1 MSPNHTILSAR
12 CPKLE
17 VATKRFL
24 KGGGGGT
31 PLEKWG
37 LGLSDFECKSEK
49 RFFNEHVE
57 HKKSDFLSVVQRGLK
72 YAVFWGSSKRV
83 KNRQKSSFGAEIS
96 RTVGD
101 KGPRK
106 CRKSRKFG
114 PYGCDH
120 NFCQTPKNGRFS
132 AFFTP
137 PKKPLKMAKNR
148 LFWGPRQNHH
158 DKHVCEIANSSSHVH
173 HNYFFSLHM
182 CECGNSHSPKWGQKR
197 GVFGGSK
204 KWPFSG
210 LFADVVKFV
219 LSQGSLRE
227 IVLHEK

>member
-1 MSPNHTILSAR
+1 ML
-12 CPKLE
+12 
-17 VATKRFL
+17 F
-24 KGGGGGT
+24 
-31 PLEKWG
+31 
-37 LGLSDFECKSEK
+37 
-49 RFFNEHVE
+49 
-57 HKKSDFLSVVQRGLK
+57 
-72 YAVFWGSSKRV
+72 FWGSSKRV

-114 PYGCDH
+114 PYGRDH
-120 NFCQTPKNGRFS
+120 NFCQNPKNGHFS

-182 CECGNSHSPKWGQKR
+182 CECGNSHSPKWGQKW

-204 KWPFSG
+204 NGVSK
-210 LFADVVKFV
+210 
-219 LSQGSLRE
+219 GSKQASCFDGSCHSRCEIEVMFYVFKTRKNVNWKNKTQLQPHACMGCGPPSHKPTQLHHAQIDLRRPHMTLLACSSHQ
-227 IVLHEK
+227 INL